1 MFIKNFFI
9 FINYFGL
16 KNNLYLASSD
26 IYKSILNDNSIMY
39 YTPYIEYTNRKKKF
53 SKIITKS
60 INKNVYPPRDIFGI
74 RIIYDTNLIDD
85 DFISYKILYNINRNF
100 NCTIEF
106 DDYIR
111 NKKENDYQSLHQNIY
126 YNDLPIEIQIRN
138 KEMDYVANYG
148 KAKK

>member
-1 MFIKNFFI
+1 MKESFIE
-9 FINYFGL
+9 GL
-16 KNNLYLASSD
+16 FPIA
-26 IYKSILNDNSIMY
+26 
-39 YTPYIEYTNRKKKF
+39 
-53 SKIITKS
+53 
-60 INKNVYPPRDIFGI
+60 VYR
-74 RIIYDTNLIDD
+74 N
-85 DFISYKILYNINRNF
+85 NINRNF